1 MNTKKVKI
9 TIIVI
14 AIILST
20 LLGVF
25 AFKILPEHDRE
36 YYLTH
41 PDYFCIAVDS
51 YENIYIGT
59 IGQIRVINNK
69 GEIIRDIPIDSLKG
83 FMFNIIDDRIYM
95 HTVPGDYV
103 TDLYGNKLDIPL
115 TDEENRRI
123 QTRSVSRFNTEDGT
137 EYFLNNNCV
146 FRTKNGKTEQIYP
159 ITNQSGGHKSL
170 STENNKEGNK

>member
-25 AFKILPEHDRE
+25 AFKNLPEHDRE

-59 IGQIRVINNK
+59 IGQIRVINDK
-69 GEIIRDIPIDSLKG
+69 GEIIRDIPIESLKG

-103 TDLYGNKLDIPL
+103 TDLNGNKLDIPL
-115 TDEENRRI
+115 TDEESRMI
-123 QTRSVSRFNTEDGT
+123 LTRSATVCTTEDGT
-137 EYFLNNNCV
+137 RYFLNNNCV
-146 FRTKNGKTEQIYP
+146 FRTKNGETEQIYP
-159 ITNQSGGHKSL
+159 MPNQSGGHTSP
-170 STENNKEGNK
+170 TVGYNKEGNL